1 ELCLL
6 LALGGGDRWAWS
18 GGWGLAASLA
28 LQTSMGAIG
37 SWVVAAALFVASV
50 LAASEL
56 GFHWIGALLHG
67 ALVKPA
73 QGAAAAYGSWQES
86 RADEKRR
93 EAKQRSREARESR
106 RGPASPAAANGDG
119 GAQAPHPAPRRS
131 GA

>member
-56 GFHWIGALLHG
+56 GFHWIGALMHG
-67 ALVKPA
+67 ALVRPA
-73 QGAAAAYGSWQES
+73 QGAVAAYGSWRETRAEQS
-86 RADEKRR
+86 RLA
-93 EAKQRSREARESR
+93 AKQRARGEKEARREPEAAGGGAR
-106 RGPASPAAANGDG
+106 AGGRGGEDG
-119 GAQAPHPAPRRS
+119 GP
-131 GA
+131 